1 MDSTSYYIYSDYL
14 NNIRN
19 YIIMEKNK
27 LELRMFGFVPYQL
40 KGIQGG
46 IQYGHAVVDYGRMVR
61 DIPEL
66 EEQYNDWADNWK
78 TFIVYNGGNTNDRED
93 YYGTMQI
100 YRDQLRDNGVTYCEF
115 REPDLGDVLT
125 GVCFIAD
132 ERVFDIKKYPD
143 YKFNDFV
150 NLDEYDYRGIDIM
163 MYDETIDRLVSDG
176 ETALVNEYKKWVE
189 SIGGKKNLFLRNF
202 RKQFSLAT

>member
-1 MDSTSYYIYSDYL
+1 MG
-14 NNIRN
+14 N
-19 YIIMEKNK
+19 
-27 LELRMFGFVPYQL
+27 LELRMFGFVPMHL
-40 KGIQGG
+40 SGIQGG

-61 DIPEL
+61 DVPGEEEL
-66 EEQYNDWADNWK
+66 YNDWADNWK

-100 YRDQLRDNGVTYCEF
+100 YRDQLKENGVTYCEF

-132 ERVFDIKKYPD
+132 ERVFNEKKYPNFKPEFYNGGKED
-143 YKFNDFV
+143 KLDIFDINDTESK
-150 NLDEYDYRGIDIM
+150 LIHD
-163 MYDETIDRLVSDG
+163 DETYDLKSYRDWI
-176 ETALVNEYKKWVE
+176 E
-189 SIGGKKNLFLRNF
+189 SIGGKKNLFLRKF